1 MGCYIKSLDYFWR
14 PAPRTT
20 TTPDD
25 DNEDEENDT
34 PSFTFKCYML

>member
-1 MGCYIKSLDYFWR
+1 M
-14 PAPRTT
+14 T

-34 PSFTFKCYML
+34 PSFKFNRYMLRRRFVAMTSALR